1 MIYVKNS
8 TKCDNLTGTRI
19 GETYKITFKESI
31 HNVTTSYHYLTSSR
45 TEIASDYYTLGT
57 VSDRTGIKILHT
69 GIYHI
74 QFANAY
80 FGVSGG
86 DNIVWAIV
94 GSTRLG
100 DAAAFVTAQCTA
112 DTKNSRIS
120 VCAGGITELFEGEV
134 VYCGVA
140 KSSAHPGSVDFAPYD
155 DIAYNG
161 TLTVTYLG
169 QTLN

>member
-19 GETYKITFKESI
+19 GETYKISFTERI
-31 HNVTTSYHYLTSSR
+31 RNLTTSYHYLTRST

-57 VSDRTGIKILHT
+57 ASSRTGIKILHT
-69 GIYHI
+69 GIYQI
-74 QFANAY
+74 QLADAY
-80 FGVSGG
+80 FGVSDG
-86 DNIVWAIV
+86 DAIVWALV

-100 DAAAFVTAQCTA
+100 DAAAFITAQYTG

-134 VYCGVA
+134 VYCGVS
-140 KSSAHPGSVDFAPYD
+140 KSSVYSGRVDFAPYD
-155 DIAYNG
+155 DIKYNG

-169 QTLN
+169 QTN

>member
-1 MIYVKNS
+1 MLYVKNS

-19 GETYKITFKESI
+19 GEIYKITFTESI
-31 HNVTTSYHYLTSSR
+31 HNVTTSYHYLTRYR

-57 VSDRTGIKILHT
+57 ASSRTGIKILHT

-74 QFANAY
+74 QFTNAY

-86 DNIVWAIV
+86 DNIVWVLV

-100 DAAAFVTAQCTA
+100 DAAAFITAQYTA

-134 VYCGVA
+134 VYCAVSR
-140 KSSAHPGSVDFAPYD
+140 SSALAGYVDFAPYID
-155 DIAYNG
+155 EKYNG

-169 QTLN
+169 QTT

>member
-19 GETYKITFKESI
+19 GETYKITFTERI
-31 HNVTTSYHYLTSSR
+31 HNLTTSYHYLARSK

-57 VSDRTGIKILHT
+57 VSGRTGIKILHT

-80 FGVSGG
+80 FSVSGG
-86 DNIVWAIV
+86 ENSAWAIV

-100 DAAAFVTAQCTA
+100 DAAAFVAAQYTA
-112 DTKNSRIS
+112 DTKNSR
-120 VCAGGITELFEGEV
+120 VCLFVGGITELFEGEV
-134 VYCGVA
+134 VYCGVS
-140 KSSAHPGSVDFAPYD
+140 KSSVYPGGVDFAPYD
-155 DIAYNG
+155 GQKYNG
-161 TLTVTYLG
+161 TMTVTYLG
-169 QTLN
+169 QNLN